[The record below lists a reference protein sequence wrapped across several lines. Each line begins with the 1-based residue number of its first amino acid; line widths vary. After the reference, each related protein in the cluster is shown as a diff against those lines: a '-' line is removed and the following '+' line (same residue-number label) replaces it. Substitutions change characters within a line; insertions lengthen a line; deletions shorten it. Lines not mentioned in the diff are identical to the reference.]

1 MKRTARMKESVLFY
15 TVLSLVGCFLLL
27 YGIMDHYRRKAKTLQ
42 SQLKEKDKNI
52 AVLLDHAKDIAGIEN
67 DKEAVTYELRKA
79 KTPEEISAIIDGLIN
94 ANNSRVQNNSKY

>member
-1 MKRTARMKESVLFY
+1 MNNYLICTC
-15 TVLSLVGCFLLL
+15 LVFIGFLLL
-27 YGIMDHYRRKAKTLQ
+27 LFEVTKYYRKKAKL
-42 SQLKEKDKNI
+42 LEKENEGIKKNI

-94 ANNSRVQNNSKY
+94 ANNSRVQNNSKH

>member
-1 MKRTARMKESVLFY
+1 MKDILFY
-15 TVLSLVGCFLLL
+15 AVLVAVGCFLLL
-27 YGIMDHYRRKAKTLQ
+27 YGIMDHYRRKVKILQ

-94 ANNSRVQNNSKY
+94 ANNSRVQNNSKH

>member
-1 MKRTARMKESVLFY
+1 MNNYLICTC
-15 TVLSLVGCFLLL
+15 LVFIGFQLLL
-27 YGIMDHYRRKAKTLQ
+27 FEVTKYYRKKAKL
-42 SQLKEKDKNI
+42 LEKENEGIKKNI

-94 ANNSRVQNNSKY
+94 ANNSRVQNNSKH

>member
-1 MKRTARMKESVLFY
+1 MKRTARMKDILFY
-15 TVLSLVGCFLLL
+15 AVLVAVGCFLLL
-27 YGIMDHYRRKAKTLQ
+27 YGIMDHYRRKAKILQ

-52 AVLLDHAKDIAGIEN
+52 AVLLDHAKEIAGIEN

-94 ANNSRVQNNSKY
+94 ANNSRVQNNSKH